1 MGIMP
6 INRLLLSMSV
16 PMMASL
22 LVQVQYN
29 VVDSIYVSQLGENAL
44 TAVSMAFPVQN
55 LMIAFSKGNAVG
67 VIKKMT
73 MAAASC
79 HVVVE

>member
-1 MGIMP
+1 MQDATQGHRENKMGIMP

-29 VVDSIYVSQLGENAL
+29 VVDSIYVSQLG
-44 TAVSMAFPVQN
+44 
-55 LMIAFSKGNAVG
+55 
-67 VIKKMT
+67 KM
-73 MAAASC
+73 
-79 HVVVE
+79 H

>member
-1 MGIMP
+1 
-6 INRLLLSMSV
+6 
-16 PMMASL
+16 
-22 LVQVQYN
+22 
-29 VVDSIYVSQLGENAL
+29 
-44 TAVSMAFPVQN
+44 MAFPVQN

-79 HVVVE
+79 YVVVE